1 MKSPSLHLH
10 SQAPDRPQEGI
21 ISDTVAF
28 LLLQE
33 TASTRHQCG
42 TDREEVTLTS
52 VPFLQFDPELQ
63 WHESAPLGASLI
75 SAVDS
80 ALPWS
85 HKRNRVVV
93 CAAVSLSSIV
103 HTAFFVVFF
112 SNCAAGSLEQHK

>member
-10 SQAPDRPQEGI
+10 SRAPDRPQEGI

-28 LLLQE
+28 LLLRE
-33 TASTRHQCG
+33 TTSTREQSG

-52 VPFLQFDPELQ
+52 VPFLLFDPELQ

-80 ALPWS
+80 VLPWTQ
-85 HKRNRVVV
+85 KRNRVVV
-93 CAAVSLSSIV
+93 RAAVSPSSIV
-103 HTAFFVVFF
+103 HTRFCVVFF
-112 SNCAAGSLEQHK
+112 SNCAAGS

>member
-33 TASTRHQCG
+33 TASTRHQSG
-42 TDREEVTLTS
+42 TDREGVTLTS

-80 ALPWS
+80 VLPWS
-85 HKRNRVVV
+85 QKRNRVVA
-93 CAAVSLSSIV
+93 CAAVSPSSIV
-103 HTAFFVVFF
+103 HTGIFVVFL
-112 SNCAAGSLEQHK
+112 SNGAAGS